1 MNTVTVRIDKVHS
14 YGGLVE
20 LLESPFLDID
30 VISRAALSG
39 QKKVHVDDF
48 DDCCVHLI
56 RRIQQFSIYRS
67 ILSKSDRYLRAA
79 GISTW
84 MEGNEGPIA
93 ISLMH
98 LRLHTVPLVDAYED
112 FGGGVAPIFCCG
124 NKECN
129 ADSGHMTLY
138 RCRGCKLALYC
149 GVDCQKQDWW
159 GTHELLCNAM
169 KQPGQAA
176 ALPPISSPDIK
187 WLAYILAREFI
198 QALFTPS
205 GLTACDSA
213 GHFTSLLLL
222 N

>member
-1 MNTVTVRIDKVHS
+1 MCKFQSTPWVTVFVDFTCYLLAPHHPPAKYAAISIAMNTVTVRIDKVHS

-124 NKECN
+124 NKEV
-129 ADSGHMTLY
+129 
-138 RCRGCKLALYC
+138 RC
-149 GVDCQKQDWW
+149 
-159 GTHELLCNAM
+159 
-169 KQPGQAA
+169 
-176 ALPPISSPDIK
+176 S
-187 WLAYILAREFI
+187 
-198 QALFTPS
+198 
-205 GLTACDSA
+205 
-213 GHFTSLLLL
+213 
-222 N
+222 